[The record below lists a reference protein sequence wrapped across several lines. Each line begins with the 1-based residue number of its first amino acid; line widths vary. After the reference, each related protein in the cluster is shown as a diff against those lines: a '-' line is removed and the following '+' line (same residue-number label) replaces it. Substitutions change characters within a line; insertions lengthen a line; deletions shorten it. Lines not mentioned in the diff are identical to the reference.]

1 VKRTETDVVIY
12 ALSVN
17 YRGRGGAAVGKA
29 AKSHYENLY
38 EAAKIKEEVINSCV
52 KLGDWS
58 VSYCFA

>member
-12 ALSVN
+12 ALSGD
-17 YRGRGGAAVGKA
+17 YWGRGGAAVGEA
-29 AKSHYENLY
+29 AKSYYESLY
-38 EAAKIKEEVINSCV
+38 EVAKIKKEVINSCA